1 MKVVSVLLLALFTIS
16 TLLEAKENYL
26 ELKNGKICLRQDLTR
41 GGAICYISKTGA
53 DRNIVNIHDLGRYIQ
68 QSYYAGKSVN
78 RRPEGQAKV
87 WSPWSWNPIQVGDH
101 KGNPAII
108 LDSKKEGNTLYVKC
122 IPMQWDM
129 TDKPAEAVMEQWT
142 TLEGTVIKVRNRL
155 TCQRTDTIY
164 GEGTHNSQEIPAVYP
179 ISSLNRLYG
188 YFGDAP
194 FTNEEIDTTEVH
206 EIIVG
211 DPDHFWGVYNH
222 VTEKWMAFVDDSG
235 WGMGVYSPSA
245 TGFLAGRAGSSR
257 QGESADAETS
267 YIAPTRTQVMMK
279 NSVVEYEYYLI
290 VDNIDKIR
298 KQIYKIH
305 TKSKKS

>member
-1 MKVVSVLLLALFTIS
+1 
-16 TLLEAKENYL
+16 
-26 ELKNGKICLRQDLTR
+26 
-41 GGAICYISKTGA
+41 
-53 DRNIVNIHDLGRYIQ
+53 
-68 QSYYAGKSVN
+68 
-78 RRPEGQAKV
+78 
-87 WSPWSWNPIQVGDH
+87 
-101 KGNPAII
+101 
-108 LDSKKEGNTLYVKC
+108 
-122 IPMQWDM
+122 
-129 TDKPAEAVMEQWT
+129 
-142 TLEGTVIKVRNRL
+142 
-155 TCQRTDTIY
+155 
-164 GEGTHNSQEIPAVYP
+164 VYP